1 MAGSGKGVLRIAIE
15 DFFETTIIGKWLHNW
30 YTQLADRL
38 EHTFGEEYA
47 ELLDILKK
55 YPIIGKWFDR
65 ERYKE
70 PGEGHE
76 AALSSLIG
84 LGVGLG
90 SQAASGL
97 VTPLMR
103 LLNYWIDSQV
113 HSQRLDPQYVLEF
126 RRRYP
131 EQMGSLWADLGDL
144 GYDDFRANV
153 LNLISQKQLSVNE
166 DIAAWLRGLISDE
179 ELEERLYKLWYEP
192 KDRDIIKKLSQVIPG
207 VQDLIRLAV
216 REAWND
222 ETSRRFE
229 YDADYPQQVEE
240 WAKKQGL
247 SPDWVRRYWRA
258 HWELPSVSDGY
269 EMLHRLRPGRTN
281 VPFTKDDLETLLRTA
296 DIPRFFRERLIAISY
311 QPYTRVD
318 VRRMYKIGILSK
330 DEVYQAYLDL
340 GYDEEHAKNLTEFT
354 VKYETGDSDT
364 KQEKYRE
371 LSLGVLKD
379 GYLKGVIAE
388 SELVKRV
395 SNLGYDADETKM
407 IVDLYRLEKSVAD
420 KPAIKSEL
428 KSKIRSIVEAGY
440 SLGLLDRDKATQYL
454 LSIGWLDTDISAYLD
469 LLDYTLTLEDTSNK
483 VNSIHKLYLSRLIT
497 EQEVYAEL
505 GKLAIPDAYQR
516 RLLSNWKL
524 EISTKQRM
532 LTESQYRLAWTKGII
547 KEEDY
552 RTALSGLGYGNY
564 EIELLVKLYKPPEV
578 TK

>member
-15 DFFETTIIGKWLHNW
+15 DFFETTIVGKWLHSW
-30 YTQLADRL
+30 YTQFADRL
-38 EHTFGEEYA
+38 EHTFGQEYA
-47 ELLDILKK
+47 ELFDKLKDL
-55 YPIIGKWFDR
+55 PIVGKWFDR
-65 ERYKE
+65 ARYGE
-70 PGEGHE
+70 IPEGHE
-76 AALSSLIG
+76 AALSSLLG
-84 LGVGLG
+84 LGLGLG

-97 VTPLMR
+97 MTPLMR

-113 HSQRLDPQYVLEF
+113 FSQRLDPQYILELK
-126 RRRYP
+126 RRYP
-131 EQMGSLWADLGDL
+131 DKVGNIWHDFHDL
-144 GYDDFRANV
+144 GYADDHINA
-153 LNLISQKQLSVNE
+153 LELIAEKQLSVNE
-166 DIAAWLRGLISDE
+166 DIAAWLRGLITDQ
-179 ELEERLYKLWYEP
+179 ELEDRLYKLWYNI

-207 VQDLIRLAV
+207 IQDLIRLAV

-281 VPFTKDDLETLLRTA
+281 VPFTKDDLELLLRTA

-318 VRRMYKIGILSK
+318 VRRMYKIGILNK
-330 DEVYQAYLDL
+330 DEVYQTYLDL
-340 GYDEEHAKNLTEFT
+340 GYDAEHAKNLTEFT
-354 VKYETGDSDT
+354 VKYETGDTDT

-379 GYLKGVIAE
+379 GYLKGVIPE
-388 SELVKRV
+388 NELVKRV
-395 SNLGYDADETKM
+395 SNLGYDADETRM
-407 IVDLYRLEKSVAD
+407 IVDLYRLEKSVSD

-428 KSKIRSIVEAGY
+428 KTKIRSIVEAGY
-440 SLGLLDRDKATQYL
+440 TLGLIDRDKATQYL
-454 LSIGWLDTDISAYLD
+454 SSVGWLDADISSYLD
-469 LLDYTLTLEDTSNK
+469 LLDYTLTLQDTSNK
-483 VNSIHKLYLSRLIT
+483 VESIHKLYLSRLIT

-505 GKLAIPDAYQR
+505 GKLAIPDTYQR
-516 RLLSNWKL
+516 RLISNWKL
-524 EISTKQRM
+524 ELTTKQRM
-532 LTESQYRLAWTKGII
+532 LTESQYRAAMLKGII
-547 KEEDY
+547 TVDDY
-552 RTALSGLGYGNY
+552 RMALSGLGYGDY
-564 EIELLVKLYKPPEV
+564 EIDLLVKLYTPAGG